1 MNTISN
7 RPLVSILIPVYN
19 MNLYIA
25 KCIQSALDQSYKNTE
40 IIVCD
45 NSSQDNTVAIIEQ
58 FKDPRLKLVRNKTNI
73 GAIANFNKLL
83 VLANGDYIKFL
94 EADDYLHP
102 DCVKNLLAPF
112 LNDPETVM
120 SCCGKYLVD
129 SDGEIIG
136 GHKKPRSEVISGRLV
151 IKRLR
156 QMGNEFGTPS
166 DVLFS
171 KKAIEQSGAF
181 DPAFGNYLNDW
192 DLWIRIA
199 KCGRVCFVAEALAYV
214 RRHPGQIG
222 AVGAADNR
230 DIRSSSLMVRK
241 NFEGRNE
248 VNLLLVH
255 FSSEYVRRAAGRF
268 LKRPSQA
275 TARYMVETFRM
286 IKEEIGIRLTVAS
299 VFYFPTV
306 LLYLRLRHRTIHRR

>member
-1 MNTISN
+1 MQNYG
-7 RPLVSILIPVYN
+7 PLVSVLIPAYN
-19 MNLYIA
+19 MEKYICC
-25 KCIQSALDQSYKNTE
+25 CIESALQQSHSNIE
-40 IIVCD
+40 IILCD
-45 NSSQDNTVAIIEQ
+45 NASTDNTVSLASAYS
-58 FKDPRLKLVRNKTNI
+58 DPRFQVFRNESNI

-83 VLANGDYIKFL
+83 TLAKGDFVKFL
-94 EADDYLHP
+94 EADDYLDP
-102 DCVKNLLAPF
+102 DCVKKLLAPL
-112 LNDPETVM
+112 LNDPESVM
-120 SCCGKYLVD
+120 SCCGKYLID
-129 SDGEIIG
+129 SKGEIIG
-136 GHKKPRSEVISGRLV
+136 EHKKRRSEVISGRLV

-171 KKAIEQSGAF
+171 KKAIEQAGVF
-181 DPAFGNYLNDW
+181 DSAFGNYLNDW

-199 KCGRVCFVAEALAYV
+199 KHGRVCFVAEALAYV

-255 FSSEYVRRAAGRF
+255 FSSEYVRRAVGRF

-275 TARYMVETFRM
+275 AARYILETFRM
-286 IKEEIGIRLTVAS
+286 IKEEIGIRFTVVS
-299 VFYFPTV
+299 VFYFPTI
-306 LLYLRLRHRTIHRR
+306 LLYLRLRHRMMHRR

>member
-1 MNTISN
+1 MNNTN
-7 RPLVSILIPVYN
+7 PLVSILIPAYN
-19 MNLYIA
+19 MEKYICS
-25 KCIQSALDQSYKNTE
+25 CIESALQQSYSNLE
-40 IIVCD
+40 IILCD
-45 NSSQDNTVAIIEQ
+45 NASTDNTFSLASAYS
-58 FKDPRLKLVRNKTNI
+58 DPRFKVFRNESNM

-83 VLANGDYIKFL
+83 ALANGDFVKFL
-94 EADDYLHP
+94 EADDYLDT
-102 DCVKNLLAPF
+102 DCVKKLLTPL
-112 LNDPETVM
+112 LNYPESVM
-120 SCCGKYLVD
+120 SCSGKYLID
-129 SDGEIIG
+129 YKGNIIG
-136 GHKKPRSEVISGRLV
+136 EHKKRRSEVISGKLV

-171 KKAIEQSGAF
+171 KKAVEQAGVF
-181 DPAFGNYLNDW
+181 DSAFGNYLNDW

-199 KCGRVCFVAEALAYV
+199 EQGTVCFVPEALAYV

-222 AVGAADNR
+222 AIGAADNR

-255 FSSEYVRRAAGRF
+255 FSSEYVRRAVGRF

-275 TARYMVETFRM
+275 TVRYMVDTFRM
-286 IKEEIGIRLTVAS
+286 IKEEIGIVLTVVS
-299 VFYFPTV
+299 VFYFPTI
-306 LLYLRLRHRTIHRR
+306 LLYLRLRHRTMHRK